1 MENQNIIIFL
11 DKIKKL
17 IELGNTPKAADEI
30 DTLIIQLEHHIRKK
44 QGMVIVPL
52 VIPNVDE
59 TSQPIQFSLDNRKK
73 LNEIIQFI
81 NKRFSG

>member
-52 VIPNVDE
+52 IIPNVDGI
-59 TSQPIQFSLDNRKK
+59 SQPIQFSLDNRKK

-81 NKRFSG
+81 NKRFS

>member
-11 DKIKKL
+11 DKMKKL

-52 VIPNVDE
+52 IIPNVDGI
-59 TSQPIQFSLDNRKK
+59 SQSIQFSLDNRKK

-81 NKRFSG
+81 NKRFS

>member
-11 DKIKKL
+11 DKMKKL
-17 IELGNTPKAADEI
+17 IELGNTPKATDEI

-81 NKRFSG
+81 NKRFS

>member
-52 VIPNVDE
+52 IIPNVDGI
-59 TSQPIQFSLDNRKK
+59 SQSIQFSLDNRKK

-81 NKRFSG
+81 NKRFS

>member
-52 VIPNVDE
+52 VIPNVDGI
-59 TSQPIQFSLDNRKK
+59 SQSIQFSLDNRKK

-81 NKRFSG
+81 NKRFS

>member
-1 MENQNIIIFL
+1 MEDQNIIIFL

-30 DTLIIQLEHHIRKK
+30 DTLIMELERHIRKRR
-44 QGMVIVPL
+44 GMVIVPL
-52 VIPNVDE
+52 IIPGTDE
-59 TSQPIQFSLDNRKK
+59 MSKPMQFARDNSQKI
-73 LNEIIQFI
+73 NEIIQFI

>member
-81 NKRFSG
+81 NKRFS

>member
-11 DKIKKL
+11 DKMKKL

-81 NKRFSG
+81 NKRFS